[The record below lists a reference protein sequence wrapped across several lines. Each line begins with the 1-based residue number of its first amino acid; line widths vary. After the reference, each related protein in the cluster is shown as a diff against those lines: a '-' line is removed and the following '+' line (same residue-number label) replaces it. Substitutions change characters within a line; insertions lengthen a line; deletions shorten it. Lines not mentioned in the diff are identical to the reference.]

1 MARSSFTFSG
11 SPFTRTGS
19 GFVPSEGKKV
29 TLTLVGSMVGAGA
42 PVEDGRSETEP
53 VAAKIRPQLVGEK
66 KKKNQR
72 VVTNRRYLW
81 RTLHLLRKEPF

>member
-19 GFVPSEGKKV
+19 GVVPSEGKKV
-29 TLTLVGSMVGAGA
+29 TLTLVGSIVGAGA
-42 PVEDGRSETEP
+42 PAEEGRNETEP
-53 VAAKIRPQLVGEK
+53 VAAKIRPQLVEERERK
-66 KKKNQR
+66 SAR
-72 VVTNRRYLW
+72 VRTNRRYM